1 MRVNRFNKPSYIE
14 IDLDRIADNT
24 KSVKSVLPEGV
35 TLQAVV
41 KANGYGHGAV
51 EAARTMVENGAD
63 CLGVAFVEEG
73 IELREAGITKPIV
86 LLYPE
91 PSDRAYLV
99 LNYNLIP
106 TISDIEFARELDRV
120 VDKGKRVDVFLKID
134 TGMSRY
140 GAKPEEISSFVRNI
154 KQLPKLR
161 IAGFSTNFSAS
172 DNGDLSFCYKQM
184 ERFKSV
190 TESFKDA
197 EMSPKVLSM
206 ANSGGLLNL
215 PESYFNMVRVGLL
228 LYGYY
233 SSKESKRTVDVK
245 PVLKLVSKI
254 LYIRELDQGE
264 PIGYGLSYVTQSK
277 SKIATIPIGYGDG
290 YPRAMSNKGE
300 VLINGRRASIVGRI
314 CMDALMVDI
323 TDVPQAR
330 VGDEVVLIGEQRGEY
345 IGADEIA
352 ELCGTITWEITCGFT
367 HRLPIKYIH
376 SNVSQEVI
384 KA

>member
-1 MRVNRFNKPSYIE
+1 MRNNRFNKPSYIE
-14 IDLDRIADNT
+14 IDLDRIAANT
-24 KSVKSVLPEGV
+24 QAVKSILPQGV

-51 EAARTMVENGAD
+51 EAARAMVENGAD
-63 CLGVAFVEEG
+63 CLGIAFVEEG
-73 IELREAGITKPIV
+73 IELREAGINKPIV

-91 PSDRAYLV
+91 PPDRAHLV

-106 TISDIEFARELDRV
+106 TISDTEFARELDSL
-120 VDKGKRVDVFLKID
+120 VDEGKKVDIFLKID

-140 GAKPEEISSFVRNI
+140 GARPGDINILIDEIR
-154 KQLPKLR
+154 QLPRLR
-161 IAGFSTNFSAS
+161 MAGFSTNFSAS
-172 DNGDLSFCYKQM
+172 DNGDLSFCYKQI
-184 ERFKSV
+184 EKFKSA
-190 TESFKDA
+190 TESFNDA
-197 EMSPKVLSM
+197 EMSPMVLSM

-233 SSKESKRTVDVK
+233 SSKESKRTVDVA
-245 PVLKLVSKI
+245 PAMKLVSNI
-254 LYIRELDQGE
+254 LYIRDLDKGE
-264 PIGYGLSYVTQSK
+264 PIGYGLSYVTSSK

-300 VLINGRRASIVGRI
+300 VIVNGQRAPIVGRV

-323 TDVPQAR
+323 TEIPQAKF
-330 VGDEVVLIGEQRGEY
+330 GDEVVLIGEQCGEY

-352 ELCGTITWEITCGFT
+352 ELCGTITWEITCGLT

-376 SNVSQEVI
+376 SNVVQEVV
-384 KA
+384 KT